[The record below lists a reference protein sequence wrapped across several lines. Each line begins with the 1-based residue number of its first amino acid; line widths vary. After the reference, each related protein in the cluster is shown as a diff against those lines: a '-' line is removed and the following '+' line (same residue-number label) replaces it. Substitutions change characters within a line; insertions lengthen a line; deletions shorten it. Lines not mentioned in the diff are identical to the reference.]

1 VRTLVWQSPLAASIP
16 EKEDISMESNEIR
29 LKANAACCTSG
40 MWLVY
45 LIMFAGWYL
54 GIALISLLRK
64 WFPYANLEW
73 LWFLLLLGVFA
84 CLIGDIV
91 VMFSQWAWIEKNG
104 VCVTFGKKPIW
115 GMAASQLQFI
125 AMVGGDM
132 GNSICLSAKTIDELA
147 ELREQQLLRNWF
159 SKDEVPLRKRRA
171 EWRQTF
177 AREYLLKGFGKG
189 LFAALRPSGVVM
201 LAGNHSLLT
210 CIRALYPNVPYYNM
224 TAAGDRM
231 NFAND
236 PARIP
241 LFYDSDY
248 YAHLREDG
256 VHICHFK
263 KEIGI
268 LPKTQIKTIIC
279 MHDYRQGNAGIRFR
293 AAAMICSQTV
303 EELAALCRPLF
314 LAQRL
319 LGWAWMKKQWQPSV
333 VWKHSDGGMAR
344 ICGCVLC
351 WIPLPSASNCKNT
364 IPMPSGSIYPTAG

>member
-1 VRTLVWQSPLAASIP
+1 
-16 EKEDISMESNEIR
+16 MESNEIR
-29 LKANAACCTSG
+29 LKANAACYTSG

-54 GIALISLLRK
+54 GIILISLLEK
-64 WFPYANLEW
+64 WFPYANLDW
-73 LWFLLLLGVFA
+73 LWFLLLFGVFA

-91 VMFSQWAWIEKNG
+91 VMFAQWAWIEKNG

-171 EWRQTF
+171 EWQETF
-177 AREYLLKGFGKG
+177 AKEYLLKGFGKG

-201 LAGNHSLLT
+201 LAGNHSLLH
-210 CIRALYPNVPYYNM
+210 CIRALYPHVPYYNM
-224 TAAGDRM
+224 TTAGDRM
-231 NFAND
+231 NFAGD
-236 PARIP
+236 PTRIP

-268 LPKTQIKTIIC
+268 MPKSQIKTIIC

-303 EELAALCRPLF
+303 GELAAAVPPTLFDAEIARLDMDEETMATICCLETFRHWNGKDLRMCPLQDTPAIRQQ
-314 LAQRL
+314 LQEYYPDAQWIDLSDR
-319 LGWAWMKKQWQPSV
+319 WMKN
-333 VWKHSDGGMAR
+333 SDISGG
-344 ICGCVLC
+344 
-351 WIPLPSASNCKNT
+351 
-364 IPMPSGSIYPTAG
+364 